1 MGRSTKLTCFV
12 PLNNVLT
19 LSIVLLHKSK
29 CARAYSF
36 CAQAHLNVPK
46 HNTTI
51 DREGLAIRI
60 FIHPISQP
68 LERTLFVSVHALRH
82 CDAVM
87 NKLLP
92 RITDIP
98 THSLIGVKH
107 FIFHV

>member
-51 DREGLAIRI
+51 DRDYIDIVIQQYVNRLVPSLLAIAV
-60 FIHPISQP
+60 IS
-68 LERTLFVSVHALRH
+68 RVRRRMKRRNS
-82 CDAVM
+82 
-87 NKLLP
+87 
-92 RITDIP
+92 
-98 THSLIGVKH
+98 
-107 FIFHV
+107 